1 MDKAFRISMK
11 LKEGKQPH
19 LFVTQLQ
26 KIMENDKELH
36 PMMARTLKML
46 KRTRTPYIMLAT
58 LREVVFDPLNFRHFD
73 RSAEPRGNWIVTMW
87 SESEIADYL
96 KNPEEYIKAALKLF
110 ESLGYDLFDS
120 KVVTVEYLNSLAE
133 LCSKQI
139 DSQLKGREMKND

>member
-1 MDKAFRISMK
+1 MDKAFRISMR

-19 LFVTQLQ
+19 LFVTRLQ

-46 KRTRTPYIMLAT
+46 KKTRTPYIMLAH

-73 RSAEPRGNWIVTMW
+73 RSAEPRGNWVVTMW

-120 KVVTVEYLNSLAE
+120 KVVTTEYLNSLAE

-139 DSQLKGREMKND
+139 DSQIKGREQ

>member
-1 MDKAFRISMK
+1 MDKAFRISMR
-11 LKEGKQPH
+11 LKDGKQPH

-73 RSAEPRGNWIVTMW
+73 RSAEPRGKWVVTMW

-120 KVVTVEYLNSLAE
+120 KVVTTEYLNSLAE

-139 DSQLKGREMKND
+139 DSQIKGREQ

>member
-46 KRTRTPYIMLAT
+46 KKTRTPYVMLAH

-73 RSAEPRGNWIVTMW
+73 RSAEPRGNWVVTMW

-96 KNPEEYIKAALKLF
+96 KNPEEYIKAALHLF

-139 DSQLKGREMKND
+139 DSQIRGRE